1 MRRYL
6 HVTEMRVYPAR
17 KVADWALVIRAQPES
32 ALHRAANPE
41 WRWGL
46 AEFLLAEAVDTLR
59 LLLWAKTKD
68 AEKGVNRP
76 RPLPRPGVDVPQGER
91 VGEAMN
97 VDDLD
102 ALLARERE

>member
-6 HVTEMRVYPAR
+6 HVTDMRAHSAR
-17 KVADWALVIRAQPES
+17 KVADWAKVIIAQPES

-46 AEFLLAEAVDTLR
+46 AEFLSAEAVDTLR

-68 AEKGVNRP
+68 AEKGANRP
-76 RPLPRPGVDVPQGER
+76 RPLPRPGVAVPQGER
-91 VGEAMN
+91 VGEAMD
-97 VDDLD
+97 VDELD
-102 ALLARERE
+102 AFLARERE

>member
-6 HVTEMRVYPAR
+6 HVTDMRAHPAR
-17 KVADWALVIRAQPES
+17 KVADWAVVIRAQPES

-46 AEFLLAEAVDTLR
+46 AEFLSAEAVDTLR

-68 AEKGVNRP
+68 AEKGANRP
-76 RPLPRPGVDVPQGER
+76 HPLPRPGVAVPQGER
-91 VGEAMN
+91 VGEAMD
-97 VDDLD
+97 VDELD
-102 ALLARERE
+102 AFLARERE

>member
-6 HVTEMRVYPAR
+6 HVKDMRAHPAR

-46 AEFLLAEAVDTLR
+46 AEFLSAEAVDTLR

-68 AEKGVNRP
+68 AEKGANRP
-76 RPLPRPGVDVPQGER
+76 RPLPRPGVDQSGGQH
-91 VGEAMN
+91 VGEAMS
-97 VDDLD
+97 VDELD
-102 ALLARERE
+102 AFLARERE

>member
-6 HVTEMRVYPAR
+6 HVTDMRAHPAR
-17 KVADWALVIRAQPES
+17 KVADWALVIIAQPES

-46 AEFLLAEAVDTLR
+46 VEFLSAEAVDTLR

-68 AEKGVNRP
+68 AEKGANRP
-76 RPLPRPGVDVPQGER
+76 RPLPRPGVAVPQGER
-91 VGEAMN
+91 VGEAMD
-97 VDDLD
+97 VDELD
-102 ALLARERE
+102 AFLARERE